1 MTSTRFWRPADLG
14 KHKGLGE
21 VFNLT
26 RSWNLVSVVL
36 RDRSLFTAWGKGG
49 RRIFVATTEH
59 LRDPPLKHTV
69 WFWSP
74 HIGGGRF
81 HDPTSSIRATTKSQC
96 YYMQASDMYINT
108 YVSWT
113 LNNNFTYL
121 VIWYELNCLWR
132 VTLLKQIVENKVIVA
147 LVLHNLEFFLILFI
161 LWFPVTF
168 PVFDTTRFVCVHRL
182 FDVSVIMTS
191 NCFYFVKLSI
201 NSGQSVFVQ
210 VEVKFFSL

>member
-21 VFNLT
+21 VFSLT

-132 VTLLKQIVENKVIVA
+132 VTLLKQIVENKVINCRSSPPHCGI
-147 LVLHNLEFFLILFI
+147 LPHILHPLIPRHFPS
-161 LWFPVTF
+161 LWHHMI
-168 PVFDTTRFVCVHRL
+168 CL
-182 FDVSVIMTS
+182 
-191 NCFYFVKLSI
+191 C
-201 NSGQSVFVQ
+201 
-210 VEVKFFSL
+210 

>member
-21 VFNLT
+21 VFSLT
-26 RSWNLVSVVL
+26 RSWNLVSVIL

-74 HIGGGRF
+74 QIGGGRF
-81 HDPTSSIRATTKSQC
+81 HDPTSSIPATTKSQC
-96 YYMQASDMYINT
+96 YYNMQASDIHINT

-121 VIWYELNCLWR
+121 VIWYKSLKTKSLSLSSPTLW
-132 VTLLKQIVENKVIVA
+132 NSSSYSSSSDS
-147 LVLHNLEFFLILFI
+147 
-161 LWFPVTF
+161 P
-168 PVFDTTRFVCVHRL
+168 
-182 FDVSVIMTS
+182 S
-191 NCFYFVKLSI
+191 LSQ
-201 NSGQSVFVQ
+201 SLAPHDLSVFID
-210 VEVKFFSL
+210 SLMCR